1 MFWSLVW
8 FAPIANSL
16 AERAIEAPI
25 VRRMF
30 TSSPRDPRYHMLSY
44 LSNKFAQ
51 SPTNAAHEPRAA
63 LFLNRFTR
71 TLTIMFATDGV
82 EEILGIAPRQ
92 LVSKSFY
99 FCIQEQCLHDA
110 VRCLERAKANN
121 SIAYLR
127 FWYRD
132 PLQDDNPAVSM
143 NPAVTNHNHNNNA
156 NDTHN
161 ANTEFAPSS
170 GPGITATNGTVT
182 ASHQPQNA
190 PIEIEAVVSCSSDG
204 LVVVLR
210 RARPS
215 IPSHQ
220 TLPSPQTEIVPNGIF
235 ASPWAT
241 HPIIPPY
248 ASQPIPMQTTWP
260 PQNPSTIYPGYSHT
274 SGSNP
279 MIPPG
284 YPGYPTYMNNGPGG
298 PHPQDFFRTIRDV
311 AVFAWGIVGIN
322 GSLEKYRRGQPSG
335 DALPPDGIPIWNP
348 QPEESEFAVEDQ
360 EKEAN
365 IKVEA
370 EQTEVV
376 RRNEGLT

>member
-1 MFWSLVW
+1 
-8 FAPIANSL
+8 
-16 AERAIEAPI
+16 
-25 VRRMF
+25 
-30 TSSPRDPRYHMLSY
+30 MLSY

-51 SPTNAAHEPRAA
+51 PPTSAAHEPRAA

-110 VRCLERAKANN
+110 VRCLERAKVNN

-132 PLQDDNPAVSM
+132 PLQNDNPAAAANLAAMSN
-143 NPAVTNHNHNNNA
+143 NPDNNVYGDRPTNISTA
-156 NDTHN
+156 
-161 ANTEFAPSS
+161 AAL
-170 GPGITATNGTVT
+170 GPGMTATHEPVTV
-182 ASHQPQNA
+182 PQNPGHD

-215 IPSHQ
+215 IPLHQ
-220 TLPSPQTEIVPNGIF
+220 TLPSPQTQIAANGTF

-241 HPIIPPY
+241 NPIIPPY
-248 ASQPIPMQTTWP
+248 ATQPMPVQTTWP
-260 PQNPSTIYPGYSHT
+260 PSDSRTIYPSYNHT
-274 SGSNP
+274 YGSNP
-279 MIPPG
+279 TIPSGYPGYPGHPG
-284 YPGYPTYMNNGPGG
+284 YPGYPPYMNNGPGG
-298 PHPQDFFRTIRDV
+298 PHPQDFLSTIRDV

-322 GSLEKYRRGQPSG
+322 GSLEQYRRGQPSG

-348 QPEESEFAVEDQ
+348 QLGEDEFGLEEQ
-360 EKEAN
+360 EKETK

-370 EQTEVV
+370 EQPEALT
-376 RRNEGLT
+376 RNEGLT

>member
-1 MFWSLVW
+1 MV
-8 FAPIANSL
+8 
-16 AERAIEAPI
+16 ERAIDAPI

-51 SPTNAAHEPRAA
+51 PPTSAAHEPRAA

-82 EEILGIAPRQ
+82 EEIFGIAPRQ

-110 VRCLERAKANN
+110 VRCLERAKMNN

-132 PLQDDNPAVSM
+132 PLQDENPPVSENPAFTS
-143 NPAVTNHNHNNNA
+143 NNHNNNA
-156 NDTHN
+156 HGNHST
-161 ANTEFAPSS
+161 NTGTAAAP
-170 GPGITATNGTVT
+170 GPGMTATNETVIT
-182 ASHQPQNA
+182 SQQPEND

-220 TLPSPQTEIVPNGIF
+220 TLPGPHTRVAANGIF

-248 ASQPIPMQTTWP
+248 ATQPMPTQTTWP
-260 PQNPSTIYPGYSHT
+260 PPSPSTIYPGYNYT
-274 SGSNP
+274 YGSNP
-279 MIPPG
+279 MIPPS
-284 YPGYPTYMNNGPGG
+284 YPGYPTYTHNGPGG
-298 PHPQDFFRTIRDV
+298 PHPQDFFSTIRDV

-322 GSLEKYRRGQPSG
+322 GSLEQYRKGQPSG

-348 QPEESEFAVEDQ
+348 QPEEDEFGLDDQ
-360 EKEAN
+360 EKEVN

-370 EQTEVV
+370 EQTETETA

>member
-1 MFWSLVW
+1 
-8 FAPIANSL
+8 
-16 AERAIEAPI
+16 
-25 VRRMF
+25 
-30 TSSPRDPRYHMLSY
+30 
-44 LSNKFAQ
+44 
-51 SPTNAAHEPRAA
+51 
-63 LFLNRFTR
+63 
-71 TLTIMFATDGV
+71 MFATDGV
-82 EEILGIAPRQ
+82 EEILGITPRQ

-110 VRCLERAKANN
+110 VRCLERAKAND

-132 PLQDDNPAVSM
+132 PLQDDNPAVSV

-161 ANTEFAPSS
+161 ANTEFAPGS

-190 PIEIEAVVSCSSDG
+190 HIEIEAVVSCSSDG
-204 LVVVLR
+204 LVVILR

-220 TLPSPQTEIVPNGIF
+220 TLPSPQTQIVTNGIF

-248 ASQPIPMQTTWP
+248 ATQPMPMQTTCP

-298 PHPQDFFRTIRDV
+298 PHPQDFFSTIRDV

-322 GSLEKYRRGQPSG
+322 GSLEQYRRGQPSG
-335 DALPPDGIPIWNP
+335 DALPPDGIAIWNP
-348 QPEESEFAVEDQ
+348 QPEEREFAVEEQ

-370 EQTEVV
+370 EQTETV
-376 RRNEGLT
+376 RRNDGLT

>member
-1 MFWSLVW
+1 
-8 FAPIANSL
+8 
-16 AERAIEAPI
+16 
-25 VRRMF
+25 
-30 TSSPRDPRYHMLSY
+30 MLSY

-51 SPTNAAHEPRAA
+51 PPTNAAHEPRAA

-82 EEILGIAPRQ
+82 EEILGVAPRQ

-99 FCIQEQCLHDA
+99 FCIQEPCLHDA
-110 VRCLERAKANN
+110 VRCLERAKVNN

-132 PLQDDNPAVSM
+132 PLQDDVPSVSA
-143 NPAVTNHNHNNNA
+143 NTTVTTNHLNNDNA
-156 NDTHN
+156 YGINPTN
-161 ANTEFAPSS
+161 NGIATAP
-170 GPGITATNGTVT
+170 GPGMTATNGTVT
-182 ASHQPQNA
+182 ASQQPENA
-190 PIEIEAVVSCSSDG
+190 PIQVEAVVSCSSDG

-220 TLPSPQTEIVPNGIF
+220 TLPSPQTQVATTGIF

-241 HPIIPPY
+241 YPVIPPY
-248 ASQPIPMQTTWP
+248 ATQPMATQTRWP
-260 PQNPSTIYPGYSHT
+260 PANPNTIYPGYNHT
-274 SGSNP
+274 FGPNP
-279 MIPPG
+279 MAPPC
-284 YPGYPTYMNNGPGG
+284 YPGYPSYMNNGPGG
-298 PHPQDFFRTIRDV
+298 PHTQDFFNTIRDV

-322 GSLEKYRRGQPSG
+322 GSLEQYRGGQPSG

-348 QPEESEFAVEDQ
+348 QPEDGGFTIEDQ

-365 IKVEA
+365 IKVET
-370 EQTEVV
+370 EQPETI

>member
-1 MFWSLVW
+1 
-8 FAPIANSL
+8 
-16 AERAIEAPI
+16 
-25 VRRMF
+25 
-30 TSSPRDPRYHMLSY
+30 MLSY

-51 SPTNAAHEPRAA
+51 PPTNAAHEPRAA

-110 VRCLERAKANN
+110 VRCLERAKVNN

-132 PLQDDNPAVSM
+132 PLQDDNPSVSTG
-143 NPAVTNHNHNNNA
+143 PTTTNSNHNNNA
-156 NDTHN
+156 HDTHDIN
-161 ANTEFAPSS
+161 AGFAPGS
-170 GPGITATNGTVT
+170 GTGITATNGTVT

-190 PIEIEAVVSCSSDG
+190 SIEIEAVVSCSSDG

-220 TLPSPQTEIVPNGIF
+220 TLPSPRTQVATDGIF

-248 ASQPIPMQTTWP
+248 ATQPMPMPTQTTWP
-260 PQNPSTIYPGYSHT
+260 PPNPSMIYPGYNHT
-274 SGSNP
+274 YGSNP
-279 MIPPG
+279 AIPPG
-284 YPGYPTYMNNGPGG
+284 YANYRAYMNNGLGG
-298 PHPQDFFRTIRDV
+298 PHPQDFFSTIRDV

-322 GSLEKYRRGQPSG
+322 GSLEQYRRGQPSG

-348 QPEESEFAVEDQ
+348 QPEEGEFALEDQ

-365 IKVEA
+365 VKVETE
-370 EQTEVV
+370 EQTETVQ
-376 RRNEGLT
+376 RNEGLT